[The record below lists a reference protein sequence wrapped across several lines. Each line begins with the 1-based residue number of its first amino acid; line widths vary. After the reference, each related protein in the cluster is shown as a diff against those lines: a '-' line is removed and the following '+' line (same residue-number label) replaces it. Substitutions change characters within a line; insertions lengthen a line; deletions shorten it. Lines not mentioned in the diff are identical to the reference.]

1 MLRSDRLQPS
11 PPERVARSHTT
22 VASVALILKIVR
34 VNFLRRHPVALG
46 LIALILLSALS
57 PLPPVVDAVT
67 GAVSLDLDLVRPMAY
82 TALAPLSNVLDALTF
97 LTLDRAKAFLLLWV
111 PALAVWGLLRPGSR
125 RRRVLTAVLGAV
137 TVPVLAVAAVLLP
150 RPVPRLVVAD
160 SAVTVID
167 YHAHTDRSHDGRRGW
182 TLEDLAEWHAAQGFG
197 ASYVTDHN
205 VVFDEEVGEPIRLL
219 PGVEWSV
226 YDQHIVALGG
236 VTFVDRAAFSR
247 DTRAMLRLF
256 AELHRHG
263 AIGIASLP
271 EYWRNH
277 WGDLDAF
284 VAAGVDGFEIVNCA
298 PKAIGFPAGARAQ
311 VWRIAAV
318 RDLLVVG
325 ASDNHGWGK
334 VTCVWNL
341 SSPSAHGYRSNRVI
355 ARSIAL
361 AQGDWE
367 PWTAAYT
374 QPWLML
380 ESLSWSE
387 RLSWLTWILV
397 LLIYRA
403 VPRRAGDP
411 RGLGILARSL
421 SLKILKL
428 RRS

>member
-1 MLRSDRLQPS
+1 
-11 PPERVARSHTT
+11 
-22 VASVALILKIVR
+22 
-34 VNFLRRHPVALG
+34 VNLLRRHPIALG
-46 LIALILLSALS
+46 LIALILVSALFS
-57 PLPPVVDAVT
+57 LPPVVDAVG
-67 GAVSLDLDLVRPMAY
+67 GAPPLDADLVRPTAY

-97 LTLDRAKAFLLLWV
+97 LTVDRARALLFVWV
-111 PALAVWGLLRPGSR
+111 PVLGLWGWLRPGSR
-125 RRRVLTAVLGAV
+125 RRRAFTAVLGAL
-137 TVPVLAVAAVLLP
+137 TVPALGVAAVLLP
-150 RPVPRLVVAD
+150 RPVPQLAVAD
-160 SAVTVID
+160 SAVTVLD

-205 VVFDEEVGEPIRLL
+205 VLFTDDFSGPIPLL

-226 YDQHIVALGG
+226 YDQHIVALGT
-236 VTFVDRAAFSR
+236 VTLVDRAAFSR
-247 DTRAMLRLF
+247 DTKAMLRLF

-284 VAAGVDGFEIVNCA
+284 VSAGVDGFEIVNCA
-298 PKAIGFPAGARAQ
+298 PKAIGFPADARAQ
-311 VWRIAAV
+311 VLRLAAS

-341 SSPSAHGYRSNRVI
+341 SSASAHGYRSNRVI
-355 ARSIAL
+355 ARPIAL
-361 AQGDWE
+361 VQGDWQA
-367 PWTAAYT
+367 WTAAYT

-387 RLSWLTWILV
+387 RSSWITWILV
-397 LLIYRA
+397 ILIYRA
-403 VPRRAGDP
+403 VPRRVGDP

-428 RRS
+428 RRPESS